1 MKKAIRLALCCLLAF
16 FLVSCSAFS
25 DPSPAQTVE
34 NEPVLAVLSDEADAS
49 LACRKIL
56 EMIASDALVFA
67 EFDDPR
73 SAADGCRDRILASL
87 LATGYSK
94 YTGNTE
100 KIAAAERMYPKLRI
114 SMVIPATDFENTVYT
129 SFGGSKS
136 VYHRDGN
143 AFFYLTKIGG
153 YTLSGQAPAGA
164 DRVVLLSVRET
175 EHGYLADFYAEKG
188 IRSSP
193 LYTGVFVKRED
204 ASVYLARIRRI
215 ADAKIIVPSE

>member
-1 MKKAIRLALCCLLAF
+1 MAF
-16 FLVSCSAFS
+16 FLISCSALS
-25 DPSPAQTVE
+25 GSSPAETVE
-34 NEPVLAVLSDEADAS
+34 NEPVLAVLTGDADAA

-56 EMIASDALVFA
+56 EMIASDALVFP
-67 EFDDPR
+67 EFDDP
-73 SAADGCRDRILASL
+73 STAADGCRDRILATL

-114 SMVIPATDFENTVYT
+114 STLIPATDFENTVYT
-129 SFGGSKS
+129 SFGGRKS

-143 AFFYLTKIGG
+143 TFSYLTKIGG
-153 YTLSGQAPAGA
+153 YTLFGQAPAGA
-164 DRVVLLSVRET
+164 DKVVLLSVRET
-175 EHGYLADFYAEKG
+175 ESGYLADFYAEKG

-204 ASVYLARIRRI
+204 ASVYLARVRRI